1 VSFTATG
8 TFSDGSTQDV
18 SDAVIW
24 SSSNT
29 AVATMSNASGSEGV
43 ATAASLGTTTIQ
55 AIFGGTMATTTLTV
69 TSAVLVSIA
78 VTPST
83 VYLSTGA
90 SVSFTAIG
98 TYSDGTTQNITA
110 SVTWSSSGGT
120 AVSISNAAGSN
131 GVAPGLSVTPGAILI
146 LATDPSTGIQGEA
159 SVTVVVP
166 PPSCLVAGTYTIPST
181 VTTCSCGTT
190 ATTTGVDVEFQIVP
204 PGGLVDYPTA
214 GWLVVWIG
222 PAISPPGNPTGSSPI
237 VSTASGFSS
246 SVLSGVS
253 CPGFAA
259 GEETLNLAVD
269 CETGIATLSASC
281 VVGNPN
287 LCPEGAGPTNCG
299 PFGVTN
305 GTSGYSS
312 GITGSCTACVGPTL
326 EDASTSD
333 DGSADALSTP
343 DTQAEAE
350 SDVTVVSDAGEAG
363 TQDSG
368 VQGDGGAPDATIDA
382 TTADGALSDV
392 NAPTDATADGVVTDA
407 QNVDTGVPSCLVPGT
422 YALPVTG
429 TTCNVGLES
438 CIQEMGSTSFDLTV
452 TIVDD
457 PVAGWEVTFV
467 GNSSF
472 IGSLTPLPIVFTT
485 SGFAV
490 DAFLALDGADEAAEE
505 LSLSVDCLT
514 GIATFSGTYDSDLPN
529 FCLPAACN
537 EGFVT
542 YNVLSGTCSNCL

>member
-1 VSFTATG
+1 MGVGLDATSRDATVHPRDAG
-8 TFSDGSTQDV
+8 KDATLGV
-18 SDAVIW
+18 EPGSDA
-24 SSSNT
+24 
-29 AVATMSNASGSEGV
+29 
-43 ATAASLGTTTIQ
+43 
-55 AIFGGTMATTTLTV
+55 
-69 TSAVLVSIA
+69 TSAD
-78 VTPST
+78 
-83 VYLSTGA
+83 A
-90 SVSFTAIG
+90 S
-98 TYSDGTTQNITA
+98 
-110 SVTWSSSGGT
+110 
-120 AVSISNAAGSN
+120 
-131 GVAPGLSVTPGAILI
+131 P
-146 LATDPSTGIQGEA
+146 
-159 SVTVVVP
+159 
-166 PPSCLVAGTYTIPST
+166 
-181 VTTCSCGTT
+181 
-190 ATTTGVDVEFQIVP
+190 
-204 PGGLVDYPTA
+204 
-214 GWLVVWIG
+214 
-222 PAISPPGNPTGSSPI
+222 
-237 VSTASGFSS
+237 
-246 SVLSGVS
+246 
-253 CPGFAA
+253 
-259 GEETLNLAVD
+259 
-269 CETGIATLSASC
+269 
-281 VVGNPN
+281 
-287 LCPEGAGPTNCG
+287 
-299 PFGVTN
+299 
-305 GTSGYSS
+305 
-312 GITGSCTACVGPTL
+312 L

-368 VQGDGGAPDATIDA
+368 VQADGGAPDATIDA

-457 PVAGWEVTFV
+457 PVAGWEATFV
-467 GNSSF
+467 GNFSF
-472 IGSLTPLPIVFTT
+472 IGTLTPLPIVFTA

-490 DAFLALDGADEAAEE
+490 NDTFLELGGSDEAAEE